1 MTRTRSLEETHW
13 PPLCLCVSEKSRHCW
28 RLLKLPGGISDADIE
43 KDDGAAA
50 TKQATSMLG
59 SLAEEM
65 KSLFGAD

>member
-1 MTRTRSLEETHW
+1 MTVFVS
-13 PPLCLCVSEKSRHCW
+13 LCLCVIEESLHYWSP
-28 RLLKLPGGISDADIE
+28 LKLPVKISDADIE
-43 KDDGAAA
+43 KDDGVAA